1 MTSDLLT
8 IARNDSDQQLLS
20 KQMINTQ
27 YLSYLLGIIGLFVT
41 LGLAFLISSNKKAI
55 KLKPL
60 IVMFVLQL
68 VLGFVLLRTTFG
80 TAVVSVLA
88 KMFDH
93 LLAFAGQGVDFVFAG
108 VANKG
113 SAPFFLSVLMPIVF
127 ISAII
132 GILRYIKILP
142 LFMKAVGLG
151 LSKINGMGKLESYNG
166 VASAILGQS
175 EVFISIKKELPF
187 LSEKRLFTMSVSAMS
202 TVSMSIVGSYMALID
217 SKYVITALVL
227 NLFGGYILAS
237 IVNPYVLEEK
247 EDELIIEENKEQT
260 FFQMLG
266 EYILDGFHV
275 AITVAAMLIG
285 FVALIAMINAI
296 FHGIFGI
303 TFQEILGYIFAPLAF
318 ISGIP
323 WKEAVDAGSIMAT
336 KLVTNEFVA
345 MTELANGNF
354 HFTERTTAIISVFLV
369 SFANFSSIGII
380 SGAMKGLNEEKGN
393 LVAKHGLKILL
404 TATLVS
410 FLSAIVTGLLV

>member
-1 MTSDLLT
+1 MKTGKIRRNFVRSDF
-8 IARNDSDQQLLS
+8 
-20 KQMINTQ
+20 
-27 YLSYLLGIIGLFVT
+27 LSYLLGIIGLILV
-41 LGLAFLISSNKKAI
+41 LAVAFFISSNKKAI
-55 KLKPL
+55 KWKPL
-60 IVMFVLQL
+60 LVMFVLQL
-68 VLGFVLLRTTFG
+68 VFGFVLLRTSAG
-80 TAVVSVLA
+80 HAVVSVSA
-88 KMFDH
+88 KLFDH
-93 LLAFAGQGVDFVFAG
+93 LLAFAGEGVNFVFAG

-113 SAPFFLSVLMPIVF
+113 SFPFFLNVLMPIVF

-227 NLFGGYILAS
+227 NLLGGFIMAS
-237 IVNPYVLEEK
+237 IVNPYELDQK
-247 EDELIIEENKEQT
+247 EDELIIEEDKNQT

-275 AITVAAMLIG
+275 AVTVAAMLIG

-296 FHGIFGI
+296 FNGLFGI

-323 WKEAVDAGSIMAT
+323 WNEAVDAGSIMAT

-345 MTELANGNF
+345 MTELSTGNF
-354 HFTERTTAIISVFLV
+354 HFTEKTTAILSVFLV